1 VNEYQSGKYDEP
13 VSEGSS
19 VTEGD
24 AILNQFGMTLNGEP
38 FGSEW
43 SW

>member
-1 VNEYQSGKYDEP
+1 MNEYQSGKYDEP